1 MMIERLDRV
10 GWPVFNVD
18 ETMKFFSD
26 LFGITFEVLPA
37 ERIEVNHDALLLF
50 FSDLFGITFEVL
62 PAERIEVEHHDSAV
76 RGMR

>member
-37 ERIEVNHDALLLF
+37 ERIEV
-50 FSDLFGITFEVL
+50 
-62 PAERIEVEHHDSAV
+62 EHHDSAV